1 MDNVGDWKV
10 EGGKMEKTTCS
21 GIDFY
26 GGPNKMGS
34 GTILSSIISGI
45 PPHYKLKIQF

>member
-1 MDNVGDWKV
+1 MYSPHAFHWFDMNDVGGWEV

-21 GIDFY
+21 GLDFY

-34 GTILSSIISGI
+34 GT
-45 PPHYKLKIQF
+45 KITRIF